1 MRFETSL
8 TFWKNSSI
16 NESITQGP
24 PTIETTHRYQ
34 TEHIVS
40 VTLCLATATVVFT
53 LAETVLITLLI
64 ALTMKPSKPVKL
76 VHLYLITSKRT
87 TLLTYLVIIRS
98 LDY

>member
-1 MRFETSL
+1 MT
-8 TFWKNSSI
+8 
-16 NESITQGP
+16 
-24 PTIETTHRYQ
+24 
-34 TEHIVS
+34 
-40 VTLCLATATVVFT
+40 TVVST
-53 LAETVLITLLI
+53 LAEMVLIALLI